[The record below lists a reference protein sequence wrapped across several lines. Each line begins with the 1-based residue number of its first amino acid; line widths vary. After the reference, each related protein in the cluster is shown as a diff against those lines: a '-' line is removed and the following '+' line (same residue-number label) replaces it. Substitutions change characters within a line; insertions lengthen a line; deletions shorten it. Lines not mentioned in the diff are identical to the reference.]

1 MFRQPEMIILR
12 NLLLTL
18 IALYFS
24 VSSSLV
30 WAESVT
36 PTRSE
41 GRILSNGQ
49 LAINTR
55 FKIDL
60 PEQLRN
66 ALQQGV
72 SLDFTLTYQLE
83 KPTIAS
89 YRHKIVNW
97 VNSDDTVNYRL
108 SYHPI
113 TGRYRISVGTFSTEY
128 NKLDTAL
135 RGVGAIANWHVLSE
149 NTLSNTNVQD
159 VRASVRLNLSTTKLP
174 KPFQINALT
183 SSDWSLDS
191 GWKRLTIN

>member
-1 MFRQPEMIILR
+1 MIILR

-72 SLDFTLTYQLE
+72 SLW
-83 KPTIAS
+83 A
-89 YRHKIVNW
+89 
-97 VNSDDTVNYRL
+97 RL
-108 SYHPI
+108 PI
-113 TGRYRISVGTFSTEY
+113 GMF
-128 NKLDTAL
+128 
-135 RGVGAIANWHVLSE
+135 
-149 NTLSNTNVQD
+149 
-159 VRASVRLNLSTTKLP
+159 
-174 KPFQINALT
+174 
-183 SSDWSLDS
+183 
-191 GWKRLTIN
+191 

>member
-1 MFRQPEMIILR
+1 MIILR

-66 ALQQGV
+66 ALQQSHLIG
-72 SLDFTLTYQLE
+72 
-83 KPTIAS
+83 I
-89 YRHKIVNW
+89 
-97 VNSDDTVNYRL
+97 
-108 SYHPI
+108 
-113 TGRYRISVGTFSTEY
+113 
-128 NKLDTAL
+128 KLLIGLAAMT
-135 RGVGAIANWHVLSE
+135 
-149 NTLSNTNVQD
+149 
-159 VRASVRLNLSTTKLP
+159 P
-174 KPFQINALT
+174 
-183 SSDWSLDS
+183 
-191 GWKRLTIN
+191 

>member
-97 VNSDDTVNYRL
+97 VSSDDTVNYRL
-108 SYHPI
+108 SYH
-113 TGRYRISVGTFSTEY
+113 R
-128 NKLDTAL
+128 L
-135 RGVGAIANWHVLSE
+135 RGVIGLVLG
-149 NTLSNTNVQD
+149 LFL
-159 VRASVRLNLSTTKLP
+159 LN
-174 KPFQINALT
+174 
-183 SSDWSLDS
+183 
-191 GWKRLTIN
+191 TIN